1 MQELY
6 EKKYYPTTNNTNWLP
21 VPSSDVYCDKI
32 HDFLWY
38 KKALHILWSV
48 KRRDCKSYLKIDDS
62 KQEITVIMYTNSSPQ
77 LGFYMH
83 TECYNHQRYGNVNN
97 EGEDHLRP
105 QRKDGIKSATDI
117 VDYVGLIGSLVIAH
131 VHGWNFRFNNYYCF
145 MFYFIDN
152 SY

>member
-1 MQELY
+1 M
-6 EKKYYPTTNNTNWLP
+6 
-21 VPSSDVYCDKI
+21 
-32 HDFLWY
+32 
-38 KKALHILWSV
+38 

-131 VHGWNFRFNNYYCF
+131 VHG
-145 MFYFIDN
+145 
-152 SY
+152 